1 MKWGL
6 ISLNGSFNNLEAL
19 NRQLEKY
26 VDKTDIE
33 VVLGVD
39 GGCELLHKLK
49 IDATEILG
57 DFDSIFN
64 LEQYTTLWPYAKVHT
79 FPVEKDFTDAELAFN
94 LIHHH
99 QLDRVVVVGGLG
111 GRADHMLSVLFLLA
125 REDNFILID
134 EQNYIEKI
142 EGPFVNQIQKEE
154 NQQTYISL
162 IPLNEGLSGITLEGF
177 KYPLSDAT
185 IKFSE
190 TLGISNELVDHAGLI
205 KIAQGKGYL
214 VISKDIP
221 RK

>member
-6 ISLNGSFNNLEAL
+6 ISLNGSFNNLGEL
-19 NRQLEKY
+19 NHQLEKY
-26 VDKTDIE
+26 VDKKNIE

-39 GGCELLHKLK
+39 GGCELIHKLK

-57 DFDSIFN
+57 DFDSIYN
-64 LEQYTTLWPYAKVHT
+64 LEHYRALWPNAKVHT
-79 FPVEKDFTDAELAFN
+79 FPVEKDYTDAELAFN
-94 LIHHH
+94 LIKHH
-99 QLDRVVVVGGLG
+99 QLERVVVVGGLG

-142 EGPFVNQIQKEE
+142 EGPFIKKIQKDE
-154 NQQTYISL
+154 NQQTCISL
-162 IPLNEGLSGITLEGF
+162 IPLNEGLRGITLEGF
-177 KYPLSDAT
+177 KYPLFEAN

-190 TLGISNELVDHAGLI
+190 TLGISNELVDQAGLI
-205 KIAQGKGYL
+205 KIAEGKGYL
-214 VISKDIP
+214 VLSKDMP